1 VTLPTDFTS
10 LAALEWLET
19 NGLGGYASGTAAGA
33 GTRGYH
39 GLLAAALRSPAER
52 LLMIT
57 TCDEWTVEKTPV
69 YLSSHQYPGAVSP
82 DGFTH
87 LESFTTDPFPAW
99 IYRAGARRIERRV
112 FMVRGENTTVVRY
125 RLLEG
130 TLVKLA
136 VRPMFVF
143 RDHHARR
150 VASDAW
156 RVVATRSGSAVHCAP
171 TDGGHPLSV
180 QIGGAAYRDEPQW
193 FKRFEY
199 LRELERGLEFRE
211 DAYAPFVVELPLA
224 PDVWTDLVFS
234 AELRAPRAA
243 DALEAAELKRRRAI
257 TKIQPVD
264 DPFSQRL
271 AAACDAFIVQRP
283 PAGRSVIAGYPW
295 FGDWGR
301 DAMISLPGL
310 ALSTARLDDAARI
323 LTTFAAS
330 MRDGLLPNRF
340 SDTGVEPE
348 YNTVDASLW
357 FAVALHQFRAAGGDA
372 ALVDSALGDALERI
386 VLAYAQGTLFGI
398 REDADGLVT
407 QGADGVAL
415 TWMDARVNGRVIT
428 PRRGKAVE
436 INALWYNARRVL
448 GDIQSRRGKKRDAAK
463 TRRLAERTRESF
475 LTTFWDESSGSFYD
489 VIRPDGTRDA
499 SIRPNQLFAASLP
512 YPVIA
517 RAQAARMV
525 KIVAQHLLTP
535 CGLRTLAPSDPAYQ
549 ARCEGGPEQRDGAYH
564 QGTVWPWLL
573 GAFVDASLYGERDTA
588 ATRARLQALIT
599 PMKDHLDEAC
609 MGQISEIF
617 DGDAPHAPRGCP
629 AQAWS
634 AAEVLRA
641 WRRLNAA
648 KPRASNTA
656 ERAAAK
662 VPS

>member
-1 VTLPTDFTS
+1 VTLPTDFPS
-10 LAALEWLET
+10 LASLEWLET
-19 NGLGGYASGTAAGA
+19 NGLGGYAFGTVSGA

-52 LLMIT
+52 TLMVT
-57 TCDEWTVEKTPV
+57 TCDEWTIEKSPV

-82 DGFTH
+82 DGYTH
-87 LESFTTDPFPAW
+87 LESFTTEPFPGW

-112 FMVRGENTTVVRY
+112 FMPYGENTTIVRY
-125 RLLEG
+125 RLIEG
-130 TLVKLA
+130 TPVKLA

-150 VASDAW
+150 AASDAW
-156 RVVATRSGSAVHCAP
+156 RVVATRSGNLVHCVP
-171 TDGGHPLSV
+171 TDGGAPLAV
-180 QIGGAAYRDEPQW
+180 HTGGAAYRDDPQW
-193 FKRFEY
+193 FRRFEY
-199 LRELERGLEFRE
+199 LREFERGLEFRE
-211 DAYAPFVVELPLA
+211 DAYAPFILELPLA
-224 PDVWTDLVFS
+224 AGAWSDLVFS
-234 AELRAPRAA
+234 AEDRAPRPA
-243 DALEAAELKRRRAI
+243 DVLEAAELKRRRTIVAP
-257 TKIQPVD
+257 QPPD
-264 DPFSQRL
+264 DAFARRL
-271 AAACDAFIVQRP
+271 AAACDAFIVARAP
-283 PAGRSVIAGYPW
+283 KGRSVIAGYPW

-310 ALSTARLDDAARI
+310 ALATARLDDGARI
-323 LTTFAAS
+323 LTTFAAN

-340 SDTGVEPE
+340 SDTGVESE
-348 YNTVDASLW
+348 YNTADASLW
-357 FAVALHQFRAAGGDA
+357 FAVALHHFRNAGGDH
-372 ALVDSALGDALERI
+372 ALVDGPLGDVLERI

-398 REDADGLVT
+398 HEDADGLVT

-448 GDIQSRRGKKRDAAK
+448 GDIQSRRGKKREAAK

-475 LTTFWDESSGSFYD
+475 LTTFWDESAGSLYD

-499 SIRPNQLFAASLP
+499 SVRPNQLFAASLP
-512 YPVIA
+512 FALIA

-525 KIVAQHLLTP
+525 KVVAQHLLTP
-535 CGLRTLAPSDPAYQ
+535 RGLRTLAPSDPAYHG
-549 ARCEGGPEQRDGAYH
+549 RCDGNPEQRDGAYH
-564 QGTVWPWLL
+564 QGTVWPWLM

-588 ATRARLQALIT
+588 AARTRLQALFT
-599 PMKDHLDEAC
+599 GLRDHLDEAC

-641 WRRLNAA
+641 WRRLSAPR
-648 KPRASNTA
+648 PRATTTA
-656 ERAAAK
+656 ERAVAKAA
-662 VPS
+662 S